1 MLCDAKTLGHG
12 QCGKDALAGRAVCLK
27 HLIVSMEEIRRN
39 SRERI
44 RLLREQIA
52 HEEATLR
59 WTDETQREACR
70 QDERNKPK

>member
-1 MLCDAKTLGHG
+1 MKKKKKTLGYV
-12 QCGKDALAGRAVCLK
+12 QCEKEALAGRAVCLK
-27 HLIVSMEEIRRN
+27 HLLVSMDEIRRN

-70 QDERNKPK
+70 QDERNKSK